1 MVEMIRPEFEV
12 HMLNESGK
20 AKARNVAGA
29 FSVLLDLIEG
39 SGVTGRALALVKT
52 NLETAC
58 FNAKRG
64 IAELPE
70 NQE

>member
-1 MVEMIRPEFEV
+1 MSIRPEFQV
-12 HMLNESGK
+12 HMLNANGK
-20 AKARNVAGA
+20 AKARIIAEA
-29 FSVLLDLIEG
+29 FSDVLVLIE
-39 SGVTGRALALVKT
+39 SYGVTGRNLALAKT

-58 FNAKRG
+58 FNTKRG

>member
-1 MVEMIRPEFEV
+1 MTIRPEFTV
-12 HMLNESGK
+12 HMLSASGK
-20 AKARNVAGA
+20 TKANTIASS
-29 FSVLLDLIEG
+29 FSTLLDTLEAQ
-39 SGVTGRALALVKT
+39 GVTGRALALVKT

-64 IAELPE
+64 LAELPE

>member
-1 MVEMIRPEFEV
+1 MIRPEFSV

-20 AKARNVAGA
+20 KKAAAIAEG
-29 FSVLLDLIEG
+29 FSLLLNNLEA

-52 NLETAC
+52 HLETAC

-64 IAELPE
+64 IAELIE

>member
-1 MVEMIRPEFEV
+1 MIRPEFAV
-12 HMLNESGK
+12 HMLNTRGK
-20 AKARNVAGA
+20 ERAQRIAEA
-29 FSVLLDLIEG
+29 FSDLLFTIE
-39 SGVTGRALALVKT
+39 STGVTGRALALVKT

-64 IAELPE
+64 MAELPE

>member
-1 MVEMIRPEFEV
+1 MSIRPEFKV
-12 HMLNESGK
+12 HMLNANGK
-20 AKARNVAGA
+20 EKAAVIAEG
-29 FSVLLDLIEG
+29 FSHLLDTIERQ
-39 SGVTGRALALVKT
+39 GVTGRALALVKT

-64 IAELPE
+64 MAELPE

>member
-1 MVEMIRPEFEV
+1 MNIRPEFKV

-20 AKARNVAGA
+20 AKAASIAEG
-29 FSVLLDLIEG
+29 FSILLDGLERN
-39 SGVTGRALALVKT
+39 GVTGRALALVKT

-70 NQE
+70 NQA

>member
-1 MVEMIRPEFEV
+1 MTRPEFQV

-20 AKARNVAGA
+20 KKASLIAEA
-29 FSVLLDLIEG
+29 FSDLLNLVE
-39 SGVTGRALALVKT
+39 SQGVTGRNLALVKT

-64 IAELPE
+64 VAELPE